1 VIVES
6 RDAGAAMTELDRESA
21 TGGDAPGAHP
31 HPGPVPRVAWFALA
45 ALTLANVAGFVD
57 RQILSLVAEPIRRD
71 LSLSDTQLSL
81 LMGLG
86 FVVVSS
92 LLAVPLGWVAD
103 NRSRRGL
110 LAAGAAFWSAMT
122 VATGAARSFR
132 QLLAARMGVG
142 AGEAALQPAALS
154 LIADLFPRERLGTAM
169 SIYTLGTFVGSGV
182 AYLLGAWGIAFVSAH
197 APGTLPILGSIAPWQ
212 AVYLLVGLSSFVVV
226 PLLLMLPE
234 PRRAGRRQLPLRE
247 VVAGLRVNGAAVTL
261 LSLGFAC
268 SAAVNYGIAGWLAT
282 FFVRTHGWTA
292 TEAGTLQGTLTLS
305 VGAAGALLG
314 GRVSDALVRRGRTD
328 GPLLVGMI
336 GAVGMIVCAG
346 AFPLVPSARMAAA
359 LLVPVNL
366 FAALPWGPAS
376 AAIAEVMPER
386 MRAQGAALSLLAV
399 NLISGVL
406 GPTAVALLSDRVFGG
421 PPGLRYAL
429 ATVTVIGMLIA
440 SGLLHAARRGFRSAI
455 ARQSAEVAAA

>member
-1 VIVES
+1 MP
-6 RDAGAAMTELDRESA
+6 DAVAPAEQRTEPAAPSA
-21 TGGDAPGAHP
+21 
-31 HPGPVPRVAWFALA
+31 RVAWWALG

-57 RQILSLVAEPIRRD
+57 RQILSLVAEPIRHD

-92 LLAVPLGWVAD
+92 VLAVPLGWVAD
-103 NRSRRGL
+103 TRSRRGL

-122 VATGAARSFR
+122 VATGMARSFR
-132 QLLAARMGVG
+132 QLLLARMGVG
-142 AGEAALQPAALS
+142 AGEAALTPGAIS

-169 SIYTLGTFVGSGV
+169 SVYTLGTFVGSGV
-182 AYLLGAWGIAFVSAH
+182 AYLLGAWGIAFVSGH
-197 APGTLPILGSIAPWQ
+197 APGSLPLLGTIAPWQ
-212 AVYLLVGLSSFVVV
+212 AVYLLVGLSSFLVV

-234 PRRAGRRQLPLRE
+234 PRRAGPRQLPLRD
-247 VVAGLRVNGAAVTL
+247 VVAGLRENAGAVTA

-292 TEAGTLQGTLTLS
+292 MRAGTLQGVLTLS
-305 VGAAGALLG
+305 VGALGALLG
-314 GRVSDALVRRGRTD
+314 GRLSDALVRRGRSD

-346 AFPLVPSARMAAA
+346 AYPLVPSATVAAA

-376 AAIAEVMPER
+376 AAIAEVMPAR

-406 GPTAVALLSDRVFGG
+406 GPTAVAMLTDRVFGG
-421 PPGLRYAL
+421 PLGLRYAL
-429 ATVTVIGMLIA
+429 ATVTVVGMSIA
-440 SGLLHAARRGFRSAI
+440 VALLHAARGGMRPAQWRPAGAPG
-455 ARQSAEVAAA
+455 ETP